1 MTRWSDEEN
10 CISLPTLYM
19 RKVDDVRRTLGEM
32 RGDNVRTE
40 EFGEYLRPVIRL
52 CKKSVNSRIGA
63 VDYFI
68 QHHDF
73 KHIAVDH
80 YDIEFAVRQ
89 LRENVD
95 QLESL
100 TEKLA
105 QIDPEREKAFR
116 TSRDVGS
123 TVVNICDVWEKGECE
138 IDEFISEICLALA
151 NMADAIDLI
160 DLTLLKASV
169 FTYKDYIN
177 HYND

>member
-19 RKVDDVRRTLGEM
+19 DHVDDVRRTLGEM
-32 RGDNVRTE
+32 RKNNVQTE

-68 QHHDF
+68 QHHAF
-73 KHIAVDH
+73 KHIVIDCH
-80 YDIEFAVRQ
+80 GIEFAVRQ
-89 LRENVD
+89 LKEDVD

-100 TEKLA
+100 TKGLA
-105 QIDPEREKAFR
+105 QIDSEREKAFWASR
-116 TSRDVGS
+116 TVGS
-123 TVVNICDVWEKGECE
+123 TVNICDVWEKYECE
-138 IDEFISEICLALA
+138 IDESISKIYSALYK
-151 NMADAIDLI
+151 MTDAIDLI

>member
-19 RKVDDVRRTLGEM
+19 RKVDDVRRTLGKM
-32 RGDNVRTE
+32 RENNVRTE

-68 QHHDF
+68 QRHDF

-95 QLESL
+95 QLDSL

-105 QIDPEREKAFR
+105 QIVTLNVKKPSGHLGMLAPLLLIFVMSGKR
-116 TSRDVGS
+116 
-123 TVVNICDVWEKGECE
+123 VNVKSMNL
-138 IDEFISEICLALA
+138 FLRFA
-151 NMADAIDLI
+151 
-160 DLTLLKASV
+160 
-169 FTYKDYIN
+169 
-177 HYND
+177 

>member
-10 CISLPTLYM
+10 YISLPTLYM
-19 RKVDDVRRTLGEM
+19 DKVDGVRRTLGKM
-32 RGDNVRTE
+32 RGNNVQTE
-40 EFGEYLRPVIRL
+40 EFGQYLRPVIRL

-116 TSRDVGS
+116 TSRTVGF
-123 TVVNICDVWEKGECE
+123 TGDICDIWEKGECK
-138 IDEFISEICLALA
+138 IDESISEICLALA